1 MAVRLLRGALSLLKW
16 GLAALGAV
24 ALLLTALIA
33 TPLERPAEMRSV
45 SDSAKG
51 IDWSTLPPLER
62 FQARDGT
69 WLGYRHYAARAFSSE
84 VETGSREEN
93 ASKQES
99 GAPFRSHRNGNGSNG
114 AASGGGAIF
123 IHGSSGSS
131 GTVNHAL
138 THAIASRGVETWA
151 LDIRGHGA
159 SGTRGD
165 IGYVGQLE
173 DDLVDFVAHVRKS
186 APDLPL
192 TLIGHS
198 AGAGFSLRVAA
209 TPIMQDLFVRTVLV
223 APYLGYDAP
232 TNRPKAGG
240 WANADLPRFFALA
253 ALRKLGIDCCA
264 QLPVLAFAV
273 PPNSERILV
282 PTYSDRL
289 MRNFATRGYRLDL
302 PLVTHPMTIFGGA
315 EDKMMISD
323 KYAETVQAIKSSVDV
338 KVIDGV
344 NHMGMVTHP
353 KAVSTIAEDVAT
365 RGAAG
370 S

>member
-1 MAVRLLRGALSLLKW
+1 MAMQLLRGALSLLKW
-16 GLAALGAV
+16 GLCAVGAV

-33 TPLERPAEMRSV
+33 TPLQRPSEMRSV
-45 SDSAKG
+45 SESTKG

-69 WLGYRHYAARAFSSE
+69 WIGYRHYSP
-84 VETGSREEN
+84 
-93 ASKQES
+93 S
-99 GAPFRSHRNGNGSNG
+99 GAST
-114 AASGGGAIF
+114 GGGAVF

-131 GTVNHAL
+131 GAVNHAL
-138 THAIASRGVETWA
+138 THAIAARGVETWA
-151 LDIRGHGA
+151 LDIRGHGG

-209 TPIMQDLFVRTVLV
+209 TPIMQDMFVRTVLL

-232 TNRPKAGG
+232 TNRPSNGG
-240 WANADLPRFFALA
+240 WVSADIPRFLGLA
-253 ALRKLGIDCCA
+253 ALRKLGIDCCS

-273 PPNSERILV
+273 PVSSAKYLTS
-282 PTYSDRL
+282 TYSDRL
-289 MRNFATRGYRLDL
+289 MRNFATHGYRIDL
-302 PLVTHPMTIFGGA
+302 PATTRPITIISGA
-315 EDKMMISD
+315 EDEMMISD
-323 KYAETVQAIKSSVDV
+323 KYAEAVHAVKPSVDV
-338 KVIDGV
+338 RIIDGV
-344 NHMGMVTHP
+344 NHMGMVTNP
-353 KAVSTIAEDVAT
+353 KAVNAIAEDVAT
-365 RGAAG
+365 RGSG
-370 S
+370 QS

>member
-1 MAVRLLRGALSLLKW
+1 MGLAMAVQLLRGVLSLLKW
-16 GLAALGAV
+16 GLCAVGAI
-24 ALLLTALIA
+24 ALLLTAMIA
-33 TPLERPAEMRSV
+33 APLERPPEMRSV
-45 SDSAKG
+45 ADSAKG
-51 IDWSTLPPLER
+51 IDWSTLPAQER

-69 WLGYRHYAARAFSSE
+69 WLGFRHYAPK
-84 VETGSREEN
+84 G
-93 ASKQES
+93 ASTD
-99 GAPFRSHRNGNGSNG
+99 R
-114 AASGGGAIF
+114 GAIF

-151 LDIRGHGA
+151 LDVRGHGA

-209 TPIMQDLFVRTVLV
+209 TPIVRDLFVRTVLI

-232 TNRPKAGG
+232 TNRPHSGG
-240 WANADLPRFFALA
+240 WANADLPRLFALA
-253 ALRKLGIDCCA
+253 ALRKLGIDCCS

-273 PPNSERILV
+273 PANSERILV

-302 PLVTHPMTIFGGA
+302 PAVSHPLTIFGGA
-315 EDKMMISD
+315 NDEMMISD
-323 KYAETVQAIKSSVDV
+323 KYAEAVQAVKPSVDV
-338 KVIDGV
+338 KVIEGV
-344 NHMGMVTHP
+344 NHMGMVTGP
-353 KAVSTIAEDVAT
+353 KAVWAIAEDVVT

>member
-1 MAVRLLRGALSLLKW
+1 MAMQLLRGVLGLLKW
-16 GLAALGAV
+16 GLCAVGAV
-24 ALLLTALIA
+24 ALLLTALVA
-33 TPLERPAEMRSV
+33 TPLERPPEMRSV

-69 WLGYRHYAARAFSSE
+69 WLGFRHYASKGAD
-84 VETGSREEN
+84 TGR
-93 ASKQES
+93 
-99 GAPFRSHRNGNGSNG
+99 GV
-114 AASGGGAIF
+114 IF

-138 THAIASRGVETWA
+138 TAAIAAHGVETWA
-151 LDIRGHGA
+151 LDTRGHGA

-232 TNRPKAGG
+232 TNRPHAGG

-273 PPNSERILV
+273 PANSAKYLTS
-282 PTYSDRL
+282 TYSDRL
-289 MRNFATRGYRLDL
+289 TRNFATHGYRLDL
-302 PLVTHPMTIFGGA
+302 ASVTHPMTIFGGA
-315 EDKMMISD
+315 EDEMMISD
-323 KYAETVQAIKSSVDV
+323 KYAEAVQAIRPSVDV
-338 KVIDGV
+338 KLIEGV
-344 NHMGMVTHP
+344 NHMGMVTNP
-353 KAVSTIAEDVAT
+353 KAVNAIAEDVAT
-365 RGAAG
+365 RGAG
-370 S
+370 QS

>member
-1 MAVRLLRGALSLLKW
+1 MAIRLLRGVLNGLKW
-16 GLAALGAV
+16 ALCAVGAV
-24 ALLLTALIA
+24 ALILTAMIA
-33 TPLERPAEMRSV
+33 TPLQRPPEMRSV

-69 WLGYRHYAARAFSSE
+69 WIGYRHYAAKAFSSE
-84 VETGSREEN
+84 VEAGSREEN

-99 GAPFRSHRNGNGSNG
+99 GAPFRSHRNGNGSG
-114 AASGGGAIF
+114 GPATGGGAIF

-138 THAIASRGVETWA
+138 THAIAARGVETWA
-151 LDIRGHGA
+151 LDIRGHGG

-173 DDLVDFVAHVRKS
+173 DDLVDFVAHLRKT

-209 TPIMQDLFVRTVLV
+209 TPIMQDMFVRTVLL

-232 TNRPKAGG
+232 TNRPNAGG
-240 WANADLPRFFALA
+240 WASIDLPRFFGLT
-253 ALRKLGIDCCA
+253 ALRKLGIDCCS
-264 QLPVLAFAV
+264 QLPVLALAV
-273 PPNSERILV
+273 PPTSAKYLV
-282 PTYSDRL
+282 STYSDRL
-289 MRNFATRGYRLDL
+289 MRNYATRGYRLDL
-302 PLVTHPMTIFGGA
+302 PATTRPVTIFGAA
-315 EDKMMISD
+315 EDEMMISD
-323 KYAETVQAIKSSVDV
+323 KYAEAVHAVKPSVDV
-338 KVIDGV
+338 KIIDGI
-344 NHMGMVTHP
+344 NHMGIVTQP
-353 KAVSTIAEDVAT
+353 KAISVIAEDVAT
-365 RGAAG
+365 RGG
-370 S
+370 GQS

>member
-1 MAVRLLRGALSLLKW
+1 MATRLLRGALSLLKW
-16 GLAALGAV
+16 GLCAVGAV
-24 ALLLTALIA
+24 ALLFTALIA
-33 TPLERPAEMRSV
+33 TPPERPAELRSV
-45 SDSAKG
+45 SEARKGVDMSA
-51 IDWSTLPPLER
+51 LPALER

-69 WLGYRHYAARAFSSE
+69 WLGYRHYAPAGSA
-84 VETGSREEN
+84 TGR
-93 ASKQES
+93 
-99 GAPFRSHRNGNGSNG
+99 
-114 AASGGGAIF
+114 GAIF

-131 GTVNHAL
+131 ASVNHVLTAAL
-138 THAIASRGVETWA
+138 AARGVEAWA
-151 LDIRGHGA
+151 LDIRGHGG

-209 TPIMQDLFVRTVLV
+209 TPIVQDLFVRTVLV

-232 TNRPKAGG
+232 TNRPHSGG
-240 WANADLPRFFALA
+240 WANADIPRFLGLA

-264 QLPVLAFAV
+264 GLPVLAFAV
-273 PPNSERILV
+273 PPNSERTLV

-302 PLVTHPMTIFGGA
+302 AAVTHPMTIFAGA
-315 EDKMMISD
+315 EDEMMLSD
-323 KYAETVQAIKSSVDV
+323 KYAEAVQAVRPSVDV
-338 KVIDGV
+338 KVIEGV
-344 NHMGMVTHP
+344 NHLGMVSNP
-353 KAVSTIAEDVAT
+353 KAVSAIAEDVAT
-365 RGAAG
+365 HG
-370 S
+370 SGQS

>member
-1 MAVRLLRGALSLLKW
+1 MAMQLLRGTLSLLKW
-16 GLAALGAV
+16 GLCAVGAV

-33 TPLERPAEMRSV
+33 TPLEHPAELRSV
-45 SDSAKG
+45 SDSRKG
-51 IDWSTLPPLER
+51 VDFSTLPALER

-69 WLGYRHYAARAFSSE
+69 WLGYRHY
-84 VETGSREEN
+84 V
-93 ASKQES
+93 
-99 GAPFRSHRNGNGSNG
+99 
-114 AASGGGAIF
+114 ASGPATGRGAVF

-131 GTVNHAL
+131 GTTNHAL
-138 THAIASRGVETWA
+138 TAALGSRGVETWA
-151 LDIRGHGA
+151 LDMRGHGA

-173 DDLVDFVAHVRKS
+173 DDLVDFVALVRKS

-198 AGAGFSLRVAA
+198 AGGGFSLRVAA
-209 TPIMQDLFVRTVLV
+209 TPIIQDMFVRTVLV

-232 TNRPKAGG
+232 TNKPHSGG
-240 WANADLPRFFALA
+240 WANADIPRFLGLA

-273 PPNSERILV
+273 PPNSERLLV

-302 PLVTHPMTIFGGA
+302 PAVTHPLTIVGGA
-315 EDKMMISD
+315 EDEMMISD
-323 KYAETVQAIKSSVDV
+323 KYAETVQAVKPSVDV
-338 KVIDGV
+338 KVIGGV
-344 NHMGMVTHP
+344 NHMGMVTNP
-353 KAVSTIAEDVAT
+353 KAISAIAEDVAT
-365 RGAAG
+365 RGSG
-370 S
+370 QS

>member
-1 MAVRLLRGALSLLKW
+1 MAIRLLRGVLNGLKW
-16 GLAALGAV
+16 ALCAVGGV
-24 ALLLTALIA
+24 ALILVAMIA
-33 TPLERPAEMRSV
+33 TPLERPPEMKSV
-45 SDSAKG
+45 SDSTKG
-51 IDWSTLPPLER
+51 IDWTTLPPLER

-69 WLGYRHYAARAFSSE
+69 WIGFRHYA
-84 VETGSREEN
+84 
-93 ASKQES
+93 
-99 GAPFRSHRNGNGSNG
+99 SNG
-114 AASGGGAIF
+114 PATGRGAIF

-151 LDIRGHGA
+151 LDIRGHGG

-173 DDLVDFVAHVRKS
+173 DDLVDFVAHLRKA

-209 TPIMQDLFVRTVLV
+209 TPIMQDMFVRTVLL

-232 TNRPKAGG
+232 TNRPSNGG
-240 WANADLPRFFALA
+240 WVSADVPRFLGLT
-253 ALRKLGIDCCA
+253 ALRKLGIECCA

-273 PPNSERILV
+273 PANSAKYLTS
-282 PTYSDRL
+282 TYSDRL

-302 PLVTHPMTIFGGA
+302 PATTRPITIIAGA
-315 EDKMMISD
+315 EDEMMISD
-323 KYAETVQAIKSSVDV
+323 KYAETVQAIKPSIDV
-338 KVIDGV
+338 KIIDGI
-344 NHMGMVTHP
+344 NHMGLVTNP
-353 KAVSTIAEDVAT
+353 KAVSVIAEDVAT
-365 RGAAG
+365 RGAG
-370 S
+370 QS

>member
-1 MAVRLLRGALSLLKW
+1 MELAMAMQLLRGALSLLKW
-16 GLAALGAV
+16 GLCAIGAV

-33 TPLERPAEMRSV
+33 TPLQRPAEMRSV

-51 IDWSTLPPLER
+51 IDWSTLPALER

-69 WLGYRHYAARAFSSE
+69 WLGFRHYAPKGPAAER
-84 VETGSREEN
+84 
-93 ASKQES
+93 
-99 GAPFRSHRNGNGSNG
+99 GAV
-114 AASGGGAIF
+114 F
-123 IHGSSGSS
+123 IHGSSASS
-131 GTVNHAL
+131 ATVNHAL
-138 THAIASRGVETWA
+138 TASLAGHGVETWA
-151 LDIRGHGA
+151 LDIRGHGG

-198 AGAGFSLRVAA
+198 AGAGFALRVAA
-209 TPIMQDLFVRTVLV
+209 TPIVQDMFVRTVLV

-232 TNRPKAGG
+232 TNRPQSGG
-240 WANADLPRFFALA
+240 WVNADLPRLFGLA
-253 ALRKLGIDCCA
+253 ALRKLGIDCCS

-273 PPNSERILV
+273 PANSERILT

-302 PLVTHPMTIFGGA
+302 ASVTHPLTIFGGA
-315 EDKMMISD
+315 EDEMMISD
-323 KYAETVQAIKSSVDV
+323 KYAEAVQAVKPSADV
-338 KVIDGV
+338 KVIEGV
-344 NHMGMVTHP
+344 NHMGMVTNP
-353 KAVSTIAEDVAT
+353 KAVSAIAEDVAT
-365 RGAAG
+365 RGG
-370 S
+370 GQS

>member
-1 MAVRLLRGALSLLKW
+1 MTMRLLRGVLSLLKW
-16 GLAALGAV
+16 GLCGVGAV
-24 ALLLTALIA
+24 ALLLTAMIA
-33 TPLERPAEMRSV
+33 APLERPPEMRSV

-69 WLGYRHYAARAFSSE
+69 WIGFRHYA
-84 VETGSREEN
+84 
-93 ASKQES
+93 
-99 GAPFRSHRNGNGSNG
+99 PNGSTTG
-114 AASGGGAIF
+114 RGAIF

-131 GTVNHAL
+131 GAVNHAL

-151 LDIRGHGA
+151 LDMRGHGG
-159 SGTRGD
+159 SGTHGD

-173 DDLVDFVAHVRKS
+173 DDLVDFVAEVRKT

-209 TPIMQDLFVRTVLV
+209 TPIMQDMFVRTVLV

-232 TNRPKAGG
+232 TNRPHSGG
-240 WANADLPRFFALA
+240 WANADVPRVLGLA
-253 ALRKLGIDCCA
+253 ALRKLGIDCCS

-273 PPNSERILV
+273 RPNFEKILV
-282 PTYSDRL
+282 STYSDRL

-302 PLVTHPMTIFGGA
+302 PAVTHPMTIFGGA
-315 EDKMMISD
+315 EDEMMISD
-323 KYAETVQAIKSSVDV
+323 KYAEAVQAIRPSVDV
-338 KVIDGV
+338 KVIDGI
-344 NHMGMVTHP
+344 NHMGMVTNP
-353 KAVSTIAEDVAT
+353 KAVSVIAEDVAT
-365 RGAAG
+365 RGAG
-370 S
+370 QS

>member
-16 GLAALGAV
+16 GLCAVGAV
-24 ALLLTALIA
+24 VLLLTALIA

-45 SDSAKG
+45 SDSVKG

-69 WLGYRHYAARAFSSE
+69 WLGYRHYAP
-84 VETGSREEN
+84 G
-93 ASKQES
+93 
-99 GAPFRSHRNGNGSNG
+99 G
-114 AASGGGAIF
+114 AANGRGAIF

-138 THAIASRGVETWA
+138 TYAIASRGVETWA
-151 LDIRGHGA
+151 LDIRGHGG

-209 TPIMQDLFVRTVLV
+209 TPIMQDLFVRTVLL

-232 TNRPKAGG
+232 TNRPRNGG
-240 WANADLPRFFALA
+240 WVSADIPRFLGLT
-253 ALRKLGIDCCA
+253 ALRKLGIDCCS

-273 PPNSERILV
+273 PANSERILT

-289 MRNFATRGYRLDL
+289 MRNFATHGYRLDL
-302 PLVTHPMTIFGGA
+302 PAVTHPLTIFGGG
-315 EDKMMISD
+315 EDEMMISD
-323 KYAETVQAIKSSVDV
+323 KYAQTVQAIKPSVDV
-338 KVIDGV
+338 KLIKGV
-344 NHMGMVTHP
+344 NHMGMVTNP
-353 KAVSTIAEDVAT
+353 KAVNAIAEDVAT
-365 RGAAG
+365 RGAG
-370 S
+370 QS

>member
-1 MAVRLLRGALSLLKW
+1 MAIRVLRGVLSGLKW
-16 GLAALGAV
+16 ALCAVGGV
-24 ALLLTALIA
+24 ALVLAVMIA
-33 TPLERPAEMRSV
+33 TPLERPPEMRSV

-69 WLGYRHYAARAFSSE
+69 WIGFRHYAAI
-84 VETGSREEN
+84 
-93 ASKQES
+93 
-99 GAPFRSHRNGNGSNG
+99 G
-114 AASGGGAIF
+114 AATGRGAIF

-151 LDIRGHGA
+151 LDIRGHGG

-173 DDLVDFVAHVRKS
+173 DDLVDFVAEVRKT

-209 TPIMQDLFVRTVLV
+209 TPIMQDMFVRTVLL

-232 TNRPKAGG
+232 TNRPDSGG
-240 WANADLPRFFALA
+240 WAKADIPRFLGLA

-264 QLPVLAFAV
+264 QLPTLALAV
-273 PPNSERILV
+273 PASSAKYLV
-282 PTYSDRL
+282 STYSDRL
-289 MRNFATRGYRLDL
+289 TRNFATRGYRVDL
-302 PLVTHPMTIFGGA
+302 PATTRPVTIFGGA
-315 EDKMMISD
+315 EDEMMISN
-323 KYAETVQAIKSSVDV
+323 KYAEAVQAIKPSVDV
-338 KVIDGV
+338 KIIDGI
-344 NHMGMVTHP
+344 NHMGIVTNP
-353 KAVSTIAEDVAT
+353 KAISIIADDVAT
-365 RGAAG
+365 RG
-370 S
+370 

>member
-1 MAVRLLRGALSLLKW
+1 MAIRLLRGVLNGLKW
-16 GLAALGAV
+16 TLCAVGGAALILAAM
-24 ALLLTALIA
+24 IA
-33 TPLERPAEMRSV
+33 TPLERPPEMRSV

-51 IDWSTLPPLER
+51 IDWTTLPPLER

-69 WLGYRHYAARAFSSE
+69 WIGYRHYTPNGPA
-84 VETGSREEN
+84 TG
-93 ASKQES
+93 
-99 GAPFRSHRNGNGSNG
+99 H
-114 AASGGGAIF
+114 GAIF

-151 LDIRGHGA
+151 LDIRGHGG

-173 DDLVDFVAHVRKS
+173 DDLVDFVAHLRKT

-209 TPIMQDLFVRTVLV
+209 TPIMQDMFVRTVLL

-232 TNRPKAGG
+232 TNRPHAGG
-240 WANADLPRFFALA
+240 WANVDVPRFLGLT
-253 ALRKLGIDCCA
+253 ALRKLGIDCCS
-264 QLPVLAFAV
+264 QLPVLALAV
-273 PPNSERILV
+273 PATSAKYLV
-282 PTYSDRL
+282 STYSDRL

-302 PLVTHPMTIFGGA
+302 PATTRPITIFGGA
-315 EDKMMISD
+315 DDEMMISD
-323 KYAETVQAIKSSVDV
+323 KYAETVQAIKPSVDV
-338 KVIDGV
+338 KLIDGI
-344 NHMGMVTHP
+344 NHMGIVTHP
-353 KAVSTIAEDVAT
+353 KAISVIAEDVAT
-365 RGAAG
+365 RGAG
-370 S
+370 QS